1 MRQTPRAFLD
11 LRTGLAAARALA
23 LAVLVAALL
32 AGCTS
37 QSDSITSVVTPAPS
51 LPALATMP
59 AALPTGVTVTKLE
72 VVHFHPT
79 RQCTSCTTVG
89 IFANATVGKY
99 FAGERASGRIVF
111 REINTDLEENRAI
124 VEQYGASGSSL
135 MLGIH
140 TSDGGFY
147 SEENMKVWYRI
158 DDRQRYMDYLKGV
171 IEKRLSGDLSAA

>member
-1 MRQTPRAFLD
+1 MNRRTFSIPRAA
-11 LRTGLAAARALA
+11 LAVALA
-23 LAVLVAALL
+23 LVVLGAVLL

-37 QSDSITSVVTPAPS
+37 QSESIVSVVTPAPS
-51 LPALATMP
+51 VTVSATMP
-59 AALPTGVTVTKLE
+59 ATLSPGVTVTKLE

-89 IFANATVGKY
+89 DYANATVGKY
-99 FAGERASGRIVF
+99 FADELASGKVVF
-111 REINTDLEENRAI
+111 REINGELEENRAI

-135 MLGIH
+135 MLGVY

-147 SEENMKVWYRI
+147 PEENVKVWYRT

-171 IEKRLSGDLSAA
+171 IEKRLAGDLSAA